1 MEENIKYISITELI
15 PGEFQSHIDNDYNNL
30 DNLATSIK
38 NHGIITPLVVRPK
51 GIQYEIILGNRRYN
65 SAKAIGMSKLP
76 VIIQNLTDEQA
87 IEMIILDN
95 IQRQELSGKEEA
107 FLYRKLLEYPN
118 INKEKISIS
127 LGIPLDRINSKVEL
141 SNREIKVNKE
151 TNYKIDS
158 AIQQPTF
165 KDNSINSDIISLS
178 ELNKEEE
185 REENIMN
192 NNQNNL
198 INENNNNLNQQVQQP
213 SPVQEPTFGG
223 RFFPSLED
231 EPTNMNLSQNS
242 GAFQQ
247 QSNQMNYSQP
257 LTAPSP
263 LIDLTGT
270 NQESV
275 QQQTSNYGMQ
285 NSQPLNNNIGNFK
298 SNPSEN
304 FSSLATGQ
312 NITPNLEQLNNQN
325 INTMP
330 LQQQVVDNNSQLNN
344 SMQSIPNNNDN
355 IAYNQINTTP
365 NITSDVQYN
374 QPLPSSVNQGFVP
387 TPNLNESPISNSSIN
402 TQEVNNINP
411 LNSIIPNISSQ
422 NTLNGTQQS
431 SVANN
436 ISPAPLINEPTQS
449 NDGNLDTNSPSNN
462 TMPNNYSEDDIDDE
476 DDDELDEIPEEDDDM
491 DKSINNM
498 QTSKDVTPVINM
510 FKNMAI
516 SLESLGYKLNINEN
530 NSEQSYTINI
540 EVEK

>member
-141 SNREIKVNKE
+141 SNKEIKVTKE

-158 AIQQPTF
+158 AIQQSTF

-185 REENIMN
+185 REENTMN

-198 INENNNNLNQQVQQP
+198 INENNNLNQQVQQP

-231 EPTNMNLSQNS
+231 EPTNMNLSPNFGS
-242 GAFQQ
+242 FQQ

-257 LTAPSP
+257 LTGPSP
-263 LIDLTGT
+263 LIDLTGS
-270 NQESV
+270 NQKNV

-285 NSQPLNNNIGNFK
+285 NNQPLNNNIGSFT

-304 FSSLATGQ
+304 FSPLTTEQ

-325 INTMP
+325 INTTP
-330 LQQQVVDNNSQLNN
+330 LQQQVVDNNSQMNN
-344 SMQSIPNNNDN
+344 SMQSISNNNDN
-355 IAYNQINTTP
+355 IAYNQPNNTP

-374 QPLPSSVNQGFVP
+374 QQLPSSVNQSFIP
-387 TPNLNESPISNSSIN
+387 NPNLNESPISNSSIN

-411 LNSIIPNISSQ
+411 LNSIIPNLSSQ
-422 NTLNGTQQS
+422 NNLNETQQS
-431 SVANN
+431 PVTNN
-436 ISPAPLINEPTQS
+436 ISPAPLINDPIQS
-449 NDGNLDTNSPSNN
+449 NDENLDTNSSSNN

-476 DDDELDEIPEEDDDM
+476 DDNELDETPEEDNDM
-491 DKSINNM
+491 DISINNM
-498 QTSKDVTPVINM
+498 QTPKDVIPVINM